1 MPSILLVDDEANI
14 RRMLGALLRAE
25 GHEVVEAANG
35 LAAVLAADEREPDA
49 IFLDLM
55 MPPGPD
61 GLATLQ
67 TLRERGTSAP
77 VIMMSGKA

>member
-25 GHEVVEAANG
+25 GHVVSEAANG
-35 LAAVLAADEREPDA
+35 NAAILTVDESEPDI

-67 TLRERGTSAP
+67 ALRERG
-77 VIMMSGKA
+77 V

>member
-1 MPSILLVDDEANI
+1 
-14 RRMLGALLRAE
+14 MLGALLRAE
-25 GHEVVEAANG
+25 GHVVSEAANG
-35 LAAVLAADEREPDA
+35 NAAILAVDESEPDI

-67 TLRERGTSAP
+67 ALRERGVSAP
-77 VIMMSGKA
+77 VIRGVYSTTAG